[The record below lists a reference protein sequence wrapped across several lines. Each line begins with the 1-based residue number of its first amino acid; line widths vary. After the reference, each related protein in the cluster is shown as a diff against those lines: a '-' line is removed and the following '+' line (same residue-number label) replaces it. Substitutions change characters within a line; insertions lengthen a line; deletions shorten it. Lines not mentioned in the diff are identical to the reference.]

1 MHIWWLCG
9 KLNFRSIFHICHKP
23 ATISCSPHIHQPF
36 EHWALSTITIIIIV
50 KNNNTHNNNKYQ
62 KNNDGQ
68 YFMAMELLVMVLF
81 SHHRD
86 HDHDLHHHHHHHRAL
101 LLPVHFCEPVCGKNP
116 LHLLPLNLSIERTK
130 QIYFHISV
138 FSIFL
143 LQFLLTFSGQR
154 KYIFDFCIS
163 QFFSIYLIYSILQ
176 RANKKIYFSFLIS
189 KFLSKLFQ

>member
-1 MHIWWLCG
+1 
-9 KLNFRSIFHICHKP
+9 
-23 ATISCSPHIHQPF
+23 
-36 EHWALSTITIIIIV
+36 
-50 KNNNTHNNNKYQ
+50 
-62 KNNDGQ
+62 
-68 YFMAMELLVMVLF
+68 MAMELLVMVLF

-86 HDHDLHHHHHHHRAL
+86 HDHDLDHHHHHHHRAL
-101 LLPVHFCEPVCGKNP
+101 LLPVHFCELVCGKNP

-143 LQFLLTFSGQR
+143 LQFLLTVPQSGQR
-154 KYIFDFCIS
+154 KYIFTFCIS
-163 QFFSIYLIYSILQ
+163 PFFLIYLNYSILQ